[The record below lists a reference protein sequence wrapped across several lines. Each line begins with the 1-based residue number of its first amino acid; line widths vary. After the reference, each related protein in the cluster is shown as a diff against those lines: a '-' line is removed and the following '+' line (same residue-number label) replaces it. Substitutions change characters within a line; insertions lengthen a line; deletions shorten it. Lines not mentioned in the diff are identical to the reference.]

1 MFGFFSRT
9 IDHRDAYIIHGLHVN
24 LFNWNWC
31 IEKDPFA
38 KRAPLENAHHNM
50 NVHYKN
56 GSHQMNKYHQV
67 HEHQYCIYYS
77 KDVFSMEKKTV
88 GRPFQLKWN
97 SIPTVSFYHV
107 CVSNIFWTFIIRDM
121 KLYCI
126 FLLQQ
131 FQIQLIDSNGISDFG
146 FYSQIAMK
154 KSNFAISEIYGFSWI
169 FLLR

>member
-77 KDVFSMEKKTV
+77 KDVFSIEKKAV
-88 GRPFQLKWN
+88 GRPFRLKWN
-97 SIPTVSFYHV
+97 SIPTVSWRNRLCIKHILNIHHAWYEIVLHFFITTIPNSINWFKWNFRFWFLFAN
-107 CVSNIFWTFIIRDM
+107 CNEKIEFRNVSNLRVFLNIF
-121 KLYCI
+121 
-126 FLLQQ
+126 
-131 FQIQLIDSNGISDFG
+131 
-146 FYSQIAMK
+146 
-154 KSNFAISEIYGFSWI
+154 
-169 FLLR
+169 